1 MLIFGAKI
9 QKLAI
14 LQNETFSGKVYFTK
28 LIFDFSVKVK
38 LHEMLQTDKDFT
50 QEDEERLNPCHQISI
65 ANALKFIKNPVKCC
79 QHMYSLIN
87 ALLKMIDEKR
97 EQYEGKD
104 LYQNESWDL
113 MERRWCKLE
122 KDFLNQKNGVFD
134 ISKLPDIY
142 DCIKYDLQ
150 HNR

>member
-1 MLIFGAKI
+1 MPVDRDQEIC
-9 QKLAI
+9 
-14 LQNETFSGKVYFTK
+14 VYK
-28 LIFDFSVKVK
+28 MHV
-38 LHEMLQTDKDFT
+38 
-50 QEDEERLNPCHQISI
+50 
-65 ANALKFIKNPVKCC
+65 
-79 QHMYSLIN
+79 
-87 ALLKMIDEKR
+87 ALLEMINEKR
-97 EQYEGKD
+97 AQYEGTD

-113 MERRWCKLE
+113 MERRWNKLE